1 MKKTKKELIEE
12 ACKLA
17 DEYELKKQVIQKI
30 LEDLDEIKLFGEKHI
45 SGMATVEEIK
55 TEMLEIEIK
64 HEKILE
70 EIKKG

>member
-1 MKKTKKELIEE
+1 MEE

-17 DEYELKKQVIQKI
+17 DEYELKKQVVQKI
-30 LEDLDEIKLFGEKHI
+30 LEDLDNIKEFGEKHI

-55 TEMLEIEIK
+55 GEMSEIERK
-64 HEKILE
+64 HELILE

>member
-1 MKKTKKELIEE
+1 MKKTKKELMEE

-30 LEDLDEIKLFGEKHI
+30 LEDLDNIKEFGDKHI

-55 TEMLEIEIK
+55 IEMQEIEKK
-64 HEKILE
+64 HEELLS